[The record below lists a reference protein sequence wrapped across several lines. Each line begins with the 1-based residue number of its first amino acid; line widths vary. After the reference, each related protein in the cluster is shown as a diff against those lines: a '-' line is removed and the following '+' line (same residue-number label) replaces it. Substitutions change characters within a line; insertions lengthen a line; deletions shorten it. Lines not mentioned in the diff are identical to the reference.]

1 VAPSPKSEPTD
12 EEMAAIAAAVEMAW
26 PRPVV
31 VVPAAQPRKLWRWS
45 GRWWGPRAVPA
56 ERRRPWM

>member
-1 VAPSPKSEPTD
+1 VAPMPEPTD
-12 EEMAAIAAAVEMAW
+12 EEMAAITAAVEMAW

-31 VVPAAQPRKLWRWS
+31 VVPSDPTPKLWRWY

-56 ERRRPWM
+56 ERRRHRM